1 MRSVG
6 TSDPDIMDLEE
17 FEREAWYLLLRANK
31 WMEQQDSCFVTK
43 LQNLLK
49 QVQAATT
56 LRCSPIPLACM
67 YSLPWMVRRSLGK
80 NDEGRTEQLQMLCS
94 TCQHSEEL
102 EILLAI
108 AISLH
113 SIGGKNDLHIR
124 LDIACLVEV
133 LRFEEQKLSDHPERV
148 KYFLNILRLV
158 RFRISQMQKDNDST
172 RHDLEVFAIF
182 LDKMAKAWAIKPASS
197 EEVDVE

>member
-1 MRSVG
+1 
-6 TSDPDIMDLEE
+6 
-17 FEREAWYLLLRANK
+17 LLLRADK
-31 WMEQQDSCFVTK
+31 WVEQQDSSFGTK
-43 LQNLLK
+43 LQNPLK

-80 NDEGRTEQLQMLCS
+80 NDEGRTEWLQMLCS

-113 SIGGKNDLHIR
+113 TIGGTNDLRIR

-172 RHDLEVFAIF
+172 RHDLEVFATF